1 MTANHIFWIMMSVGI
16 GTFLMRASFLTLFS
30 KFSMPPLLERLMAY
44 LPVAILSALIIPA
57 FVIRN
62 GSAHVGLDNYR
73 LLAGL
78 LAVGVAAKT
87 KKVLPT
93 LIFGLACLWSLQ
105 AWAPF
110 G

>member
-1 MTANHIFWIMMSVGI
+1 MTANHIFWIMMTVGV
-16 GTFLMRASFLTLFS
+16 GTFLMRASFLTFFS

-57 FVIRN
+57 FVIDN
-62 GSAHVGLDNYR
+62 GSVNLDLNNYR
-73 LLAGL
+73 LPAGL

-93 LIFGLACLWSLQ
+93 LIFGLACLWALQ